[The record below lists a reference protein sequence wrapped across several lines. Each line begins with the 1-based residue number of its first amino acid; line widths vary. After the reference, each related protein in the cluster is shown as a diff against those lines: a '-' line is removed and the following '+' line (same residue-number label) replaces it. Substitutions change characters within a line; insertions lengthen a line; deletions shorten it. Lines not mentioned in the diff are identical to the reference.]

1 MGNESSNIAQ
11 ATPAGHEW
19 SWPNFFL
26 NAALIALAITGGV
39 VVYYKQIRP
48 SLSPMNFGVVTEG
61 EIYRSGRPTATA
73 SKRAQSEHHL
83 KSVIDLGTY
92 PIGSDEQHRL
102 ETTYR
107 ALGLDYHRL
116 PLFGDGTGDPNVYAK
131 ALRMMA
137 DPANQPVLVHCGAGA
152 QRTSGLTTLYR
163 HIVQGEPLDEAFA
176 ESLLY
181 RHDPENNPSL
191 KAMLDEWAQ
200 PIATLYQSGGLIPY
214 EGPAREHGG
223 RVTQPLPLLASAEN
237 AEPGDEDH

>member
-1 MGNESSNIAQ
+1 MGNESSNTTE
-11 ATPAGHEW
+11 ATRTGREW
-19 SWPNFFL
+19 SWPNFFR
-26 NAALIALAITGGV
+26 NAVLIALAITGAV
-39 VVYYKQIRP
+39 VLYYKQIRP
-48 SLSPMNFGVVTEG
+48 SLSPLNFGVVTEG
-61 EIYRSGRPTATA
+61 EIFRSGRPTAA
-73 SKRAQSEHHL
+73 AAKQAQAQHQL

-92 PIGSDEQHRL
+92 PIGSDEQRRL

-107 ALGLDYHRL
+107 ALGLAYHRL
-116 PLFGDGTGDPNVYAK
+116 PLFGDGTGDPNVYAM

-181 RHDPENNPSL
+181 RHDPAKNPKL

-200 PIATLYQSGGLIPY
+200 PIATLYRSGGLIAY
-214 EGPAREHGG
+214 KGPAREHGG
-223 RVTQPLPLLASAEN
+223 RAGEPLPPLASAD
-237 AEPGDEDH
+237 EPQAND